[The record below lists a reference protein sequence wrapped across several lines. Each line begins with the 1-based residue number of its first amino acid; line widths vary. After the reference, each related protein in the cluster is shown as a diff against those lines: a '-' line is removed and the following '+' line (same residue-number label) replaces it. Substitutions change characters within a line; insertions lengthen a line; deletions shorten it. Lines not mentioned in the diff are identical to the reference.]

1 MTRSR
6 RRGDPRPEDLEEIEY
21 RPTSVKHLL
30 TEMKDVSELI
40 VDLAYSAVAFDNE
53 DIAEEVTH
61 LEQRMDTLNYRI
73 RITAMMAARTV
84 DDAERLS
91 GILQVAQAAENISN
105 AAGDI
110 AHVLHELETRP
121 YLPRV
126 IQRAEERLKQVRVR
140 EGSRM
145 VGSTLG
151 ELEVE
156 TETGMRVVALRR
168 GRRWSYGPGADTAI
182 EAGDSLIARGTDE
195 GGAALRAWAEP
206 GPEAGDEEGGSS

>member
-21 RPTSVKHLL
+21 RPTTVKDLL

-73 RITAMMAARTV
+73 RLTAMMAARTV
-84 DDAERLS
+84 DDAKRLA
-91 GILQVAQAAENISN
+91 GILQVAQAAEGISN

-110 AHVLHELETRP
+110 AHTLHELETRP
-121 YLPRV
+121 YLPQV
-126 IQRAEERLKQVRVR
+126 IQRAEERLKQVRVE
-140 EGSRM
+140 EGSQM
-145 VGSTLG
+145 AGATLG
-151 ELEVE
+151 ELELE
-156 TETGMRVVALRR
+156 TETGMRVIAIRR
-168 GRRWSYGPGADTAI
+168 GRKWSYGPGPDTVI
-182 EAGDSLIARGTDE
+182 EADDSLIARGTDE
-195 GGAALRAWAEP
+195 GGAALRAWSEDS
-206 GPEAGDEEGGSS
+206 GEGST